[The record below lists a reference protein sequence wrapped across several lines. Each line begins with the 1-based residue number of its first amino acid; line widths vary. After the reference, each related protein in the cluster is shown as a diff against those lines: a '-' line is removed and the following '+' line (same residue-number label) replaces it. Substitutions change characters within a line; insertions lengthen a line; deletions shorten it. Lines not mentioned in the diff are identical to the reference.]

1 MGASNGGIGGV
12 YGGGGIQPQP
22 PSGDGTR
29 GFDVMPRQ
37 TPIALGNF
45 GPKSGPANNPGGG
58 WGGGVAAPTPIAR
71 PNPIGGNIPGYTPPP
86 GWGDLP
92 TDGGGERPMAP
103 PNGPGTGGGAPNP
116 NDPGAGWMR
125 PYPYPSPVPT
135 PAAPPTW
142 DPNGSVGWGNGRP
155 LPPISQPEPIRSG
168 PGHVVTP
175 GPTDINNPTGVPVPG
190 GGWGS
195 NPSGPG
201 PGASPGIPQPVSP
214 IAGPGHAPGGG
225 GVGIPQPMPPTTG
238 PGVGPIND
246 PGDPPPPGT
255 GGSSG
260 GNGTGP
266 RPSLRPMPQPKMP
279 RRTDVSFYRPPQT
292 LQPQPAKDPTGGGLD
307 PRRGAPI
314 YVRPKFQ

>member
-1 MGASNGGIGGV
+1 MGVSNGGLGGV
-12 YGGGGIQPQP
+12 YGGGGSQPEP

-58 WGGGVAAPTPIAR
+58 WSGGVAAPTPIAR
-71 PNPIGGNIPGYTPPP
+71 PNPIGGQIPGYTPPP

-103 PNGPGTGGGAPNP
+103 PSTGYPPPSTGYPPPTDGGGERPVAAPNGPGF
-116 NDPGAGWMR
+116 
-125 PYPYPSPVPT
+125 
-135 PAAPPTW
+135 
-142 DPNGSVGWGNGRP
+142 
-155 LPPISQPEPIRSG
+155 G
-168 PGHVVTP
+168 PGTP
-175 GPTDINNPTGVPVPG
+175 M
-190 GGWGS
+190 
-195 NPSGPG
+195 
-201 PGASPGIPQPVSP
+201 
-214 IAGPGHAPGGG
+214 
-225 GVGIPQPMPPTTG
+225 PMPPTTG
-238 PGVGPIND
+238 PSVGPIND
-246 PGDPPPPGT
+246 PGDPTPPGT

-260 GNGTGP
+260 GNVTGP

-307 PRRGAPI
+307 PRRRAPI
-314 YVRPKFQ
+314 YVRPKF